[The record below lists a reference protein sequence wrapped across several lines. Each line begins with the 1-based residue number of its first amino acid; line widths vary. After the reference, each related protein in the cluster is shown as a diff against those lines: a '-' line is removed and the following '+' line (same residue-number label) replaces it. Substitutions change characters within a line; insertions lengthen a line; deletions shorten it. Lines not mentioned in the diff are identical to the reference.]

1 MGETGI
7 VGGDGVV
14 LCFCF
19 GLVDLGAYAQ
29 AAVQGG
35 KKSTDFVKQ
44 RPNKGDL
51 TTMLNLD
58 IWPAFVR

>member
-35 KKSTDFVKQ
+35 KKVQILS
-44 RPNKGDL
+44 NKDQTKG
-51 TTMLNLD
+51 
-58 IWPAFVR
+58 I

>member
-29 AAVQGG
+29 AAVQG
-35 KKSTDFVKQ
+35 KKKYRFCQTKTKQ
-44 RPNKGDL
+44 RGFNHH
-51 TTMLNLD
+51 
-58 IWPAFVR
+58 A